1 MKQRICPLWKTFL
14 LFLMFLPFQLF
25 GQVNTITGLVS
36 DEATGD
42 ALPGVTII
50 VKGTTLG
57 TVTDIDGTYS
67 IKASA
72 DQALVFS
79 YIGYSPKEVTIADN
93 LIINVTLSEETLALD
108 EIMVIGYGTQK
119 KSDKTGAVA
128 QISADEMTGGVLTD
142 PLQAIQ
148 GQIAG
153 VMITK
158 KGGDPNSGFAVKI
171 RGASGFD
178 SNTQPLYVV
187 DGVPGVDPS
196 TISPEDIATFNVLKD
211 AASTAIYGSQGSN
224 GVIIISTKSGVSEKN
239 ILQFNVKVS
248 VENAANRL
256 DLLTA
261 QDMRDFVAAD
271 TSINFVDGG
280 ADTDWQDVIFR
291 TGLSTSYNLNYSGGT
306 DKTSYYVSG
315 TQSKWTGILEGTEKE
330 RSIGKINLTQKA
342 LDDRLVIA
350 TSLSGTFEKNDYEDY
365 GGYGLKD
372 ILYQAYSRNPT
383 DPVYN
388 ADGSFYQVKREFNY
402 VNPLATISEVQNIR
416 DAKRFYGS
424 MKADLTIFKDL
435 VGTVNLGYTRD
446 DNENQIFEPR
456 DSWASTTSGRA
467 KRSYDNKSKQ
477 LLESYLTY
485 SAEFNNL
492 HNINMVVGH
501 SWQETNSDGFS
512 VTATNA
518 NSDFIGADNLGSLV
532 QLERDG
538 TSSYRNMSR
547 LIGFFG
553 RAQYNYASKYYASAS
568 IRRDGST
575 KFGEN
580 NKWGWFPT
588 AAIGWT
594 IHREAFMEDIDLIST
609 LKLRASYGISGNQEI
624 GEYRSKTII
633 IASGTATDPET
644 GNTVINFPPDWNT
657 NPDLKWEQTQEVNLG
672 IDFGFLDNR
681 ISGSLELYQKKTS
694 DLLGQFTVPVPPN
707 VARITW
713 GNSGSMENKGV
724 ELLVQYFAINN
735 SNFKWKTN
743 LNGAHNKQ
751 TMVDLGG
758 RATSGVRQEG
768 YISGR
773 GLTGSWVIGII
784 EGESLGSFYLPQY
797 AGIVDGKMSYKSLN
811 GGYTDDIALAK
822 REIVGTALPDVELG
836 WSNYLTFFKNWNL
849 DFTFRAMLGNEIFN
863 ATRMLFDYPGD
874 FPSINKLP
882 EAIDWYNQ
890 GRKSGAQE
898 SDLYVEKASFLRLDY
913 LALSYNVNTSSIG
926 WISNLQLSVAANN
939 LFLLTGYTGI
949 DPETSIDGL
958 NFGIDQYN
966 TYPKTRSFT
975 FGINASF

>member
-1 MKQRICPLWKTFL
+1 MKQRICPWWKAFL

-25 GQVNTITGLVS
+25 GQVNTITGRITDKS
-36 DEATGD
+36 DGNP
-42 ALPGVTII
+42 LPGVTII
-50 VKGTTLG
+50 VKGTTTG

-67 IKASA
+67 IKASP
-72 DQALVFS
+72 DQTLVFS
-79 YIGYSPKEVTIADN
+79 YIGYSGIESLVGEN
-93 LIINVTLSEETLALD
+93 LILNISLSSETLALD

-128 QISADEMTGGVLTD
+128 QVKADEMTGGVITD

-148 GQIAG
+148 GQVAG

-187 DGVPGVDPS
+187 DGVPGVDPT
-196 TISPEDIATFNVLKD
+196 TISPEDISTFNILKD

-224 GVIIISTKSGVSEKN
+224 GVIIITTKSGSSEKSV
-239 ILQFNVKVS
+239 LQFNVKVS
-248 VENAANRL
+248 AENAANRL
-256 DLLTA
+256 PLLS
-261 QDMRDFVAAD
+261 AAEVRKFASD
-271 TSINFVDGG
+271 NGLVFVDGG
-280 ADTDWQDVIFR
+280 ANTDWQDAIFR
-291 TGLSTSYNLNYSGGT
+291 TGISTDYNLNYSGGSE
-306 DKTSYYVSG
+306 KTTYYASG
-315 TQSKWTGILEGTEKE
+315 TQSKWTGILKGTQKE
-330 RSIGKINLTQKA
+330 RSIGKINITQKA
-342 LDDRLVIA
+342 LNDKLIISS
-350 TSLSGTFEKNDYEDY
+350 SLSGTFEKNDYEDY

-383 DPVYN
+383 DPIYN

-402 VNPLATISEVQNIR
+402 VNPLATISEVQNTR

-424 MKADLTIFKDL
+424 MKADLTIFKGL

-446 DNENQIFEPR
+446 DNENQLYEPR
-456 DSWASTTSGRA
+456 ESWASTTSGRA
-467 KRSYDNKSKQ
+467 KRSYDNRSKK
-477 LLESYLTY
+477 LLESYVTY
-485 SAEFNNL
+485 GKLFNEVHDFNAV
-492 HNINMVVGH
+492 IGY
-501 SWQETNSDGFS
+501 SWQETNNDGFG

-518 NSDFIGADNLGSLV
+518 NSDFMGANNIGSLV
-532 QLERDG
+532 QIERDG
-538 TSSYRNMSR
+538 TSSYRSMSR

-553 RAQYNYASKYYASAS
+553 RAQYNYAGKYYASGS

-575 KFGEN
+575 KFGKN

-594 IHREAFMEDIDLIST
+594 INKEGFLQDVDFLST
-609 LKLRASYGISGNQEI
+609 LKLRASYGVSGNQDI
-624 GEYRSKTII
+624 GEYKSRTVIV
-633 IASGTATDPET
+633 ASGTATDPET

-657 NPDLKWEQTQEVNLG
+657 NPDLKWEQTAEVN
-672 IDFGFLDNR
+672 FGLDYGFIKNR
-681 ISGSLELYQKKTS
+681 ISGSLEVYRKKTT

-713 GNSGSMENKGV
+713 GNSGSMENKGI
-724 ELLVQYFAINN
+724 ELLISAFVIDR

-743 LNGAHNKQ
+743 LNGSHNKQ
-751 TMVDLGG
+751 TMLDLGG

-784 EGESLGSFYLPQY
+784 EGESLGSFYLPVY
-797 AGIVDGKMSYKSLN
+797 AGIVGGKMSYKSLN
-811 GGYTDDIALAK
+811 GGYTDNISLAK
-822 REIVGTALPDVELG
+822 RQIVGTALPKAEIG
-836 WSNYLTFFKNWNL
+836 WSNYLTFFKRINL
-849 DFTFRAMLGNEIFN
+849 DFTFRAMLGNQIFN

-874 FPSINKLP
+874 FPSLNKLP
-882 EAIDWYNQ
+882 DAINWYKQ
-890 GRKSGAQE
+890 GRTSSAQE
-898 SDLYVEKASFLRLDY
+898 SDLYVENASFLRLDY
-913 LALSYNVNTSSIG
+913 LALTYSVNTAKIN
-926 WISNLQLSVAANN
+926 WLTDLKFSVAANN
-939 LFLLTGYTGI
+939 LFILTSYTGI